1 MKLIAMILTAFMF
14 AGCVPVQKGDYVTYT
29 SNDYIFMHN
38 RFIDKSMD
46 CVELGK
52 MKEGTL
58 LVKYCV
64 GENYASRLVQGF
76 VFAHEYKTNEE
87 RFIGASI
94 RFKAEKKISFDCS
107 SETIE
112 GKSSG
117 TEYVNCMIPTAA
129 FDLYTFI
136 VNSDEDVQG
145 EFSGTLDQR
154 NIFRGVISSEGKEL
168 LKAFYRDR
176 AEGKQKS
183 WKNRSL

>member
-1 MKLIAMILTAFMF
+1 MILIAFIF

-29 SNDYIFMHN
+29 SNDYIFLHN
-38 RFIDKSMD
+38 RFIDQSMD

-52 MKEGTL
+52 MKEGEL

-87 RFIGASI
+87 RFIGATI
-94 RFKAEKKISFDCS
+94 RFKAQKKIIFDCS

-112 GKSSG
+112 GKSAG
-117 TEYVNCMIPTAA
+117 IEYVNCMIPTAA
-129 FDLYTFI
+129 FDLYSFI
-136 VNSDEDVQG
+136 VNSDEEVQG
-145 EFSGTLDQR
+145 EFIGTLDQR
-154 NIFRGVISSEGKEL
+154 NVFRGVINSEGKAL
-168 LKAFYRDR
+168 LKAFYKDR
-176 AEGKQKS
+176 LEGKQKT